1 MGVRI
6 GLRHRIYILLA
17 SLVMITFLGGLIM
30 VWYTYRMEGLLT
42 EIIDQNLAAF
52 NSAEELETALVN
64 QKGFVTYYFLDGDPE
79 WLRQLGEY
87 RQIFKERLKSVRALG
102 LKEKEKQALDRIESE
117 YNQYIASKDQ
127 VIALYQEGD
136 RESGARLHKKVR
148 DQFFKII
155 ALCDQFK
162 DLHQQRIEQSRRI
175 SLTQAKN
182 LRIVA
187 GTAML
192 IVLILGVLLAF
203 VLISNIL
210 APIRS
215 LVGESDEK
223 NRFEKSDDEV
233 KALSRRV
240 RGLMEDI
247 DQTHSELEKSRETLL
262 QAEKLALVGKLA
274 AGMAHS
280 IRNPLT
286 SVKMRLFSL
295 DRTLDLSATQKED
308 FEVIS
313 DEIRHIDTIVQNFLE
328 FSRPPKLKM
337 QKVSP
342 SEVVDMTLQMLKHRL
357 ESYDVEIKLD
367 RRQPLPEIQADP
379 EQLKEVLVN
388 LIVNAYEAME
398 RSGTIEIREEEIK
411 TESGGR
417 MIMIGLTDN
426 GPGIPEAIKDKV
438 FQPFYS
444 TKEEGTGLGLSIC
457 ARIIEEH
464 GGTLELTSV
473 EGKGTTFTIEIPV
486 KEANLEH
493 GSDHR

>member
-1 MGVRI
+1 MWIRI
-6 GLRHRIYILLA
+6 GLRSRIYILLA
-17 SLVMITFLGGLIM
+17 LLVLITFFGGLIM
-30 VWYTYRMEGLLT
+30 VWYTYRMEGLLS
-42 EIIDQNLAAF
+42 EIIDENLAAF
-52 NSAEELETALVN
+52 HAAEELETALVN

-87 RQIFKERLKSVRALG
+87 RQIFKERLKEVRALG
-102 LKEKEKQALDRIESE
+102 LTEKEKQALDKIESE
-117 YNQYIASKDQ
+117 YNQYVASKDD
-127 VIALYQEGD
+127 VIALYQAGE
-136 RESGARLHKKVR
+136 RESGASLHKKVR
-148 DQFFKII
+148 DRFFKII

-162 DLHQQRIEQSRRI
+162 DLHHQRIEQARGVSR
-175 SLTQAKN
+175 SQAKN

-262 QAEKLALVGKLA
+262 QAEKLALVGRLA

-280 IRNPLT
+280 VRNPLT

-295 DRTLDLSATQKED
+295 DRTLDLSVTQKED
-308 FEVIS
+308 FDVIS

-367 RRQPLPEIQADP
+367 RKQTLPEILADP

-388 LIVNAYEAME
+388 LVVNAYEAME
-398 RSGTIEIREEEIK
+398 RRGSIEIQETEIETGPGDRK
-411 TESGGR
+411 V
-417 MIMIGLTDN
+417 MIRLTDN
-426 GPGIPEAIKDKV
+426 GPGIPDAIKDKV

-464 GGTLELTSV
+464 GGTLELTST
-473 EGKGTTFTIEIPV
+473 EGKGATFTIKIPV
-486 KEANLEH
+486 KESNLEH
-493 GSDHR
+493 DSDHR

>member
-1 MGVRI
+1 MWVRI
-6 GLRHRIYILLA
+6 GLRHRIYVLLA
-17 SLVMITFLGGLIM
+17 LLVLITFLGGLIM
-30 VWYTYRMEGLLT
+30 VWYTYRMEGLLS
-42 EIIDQNLAAF
+42 EIIDENLAAF
-52 NSAEELETALVN
+52 QSAEEMETALVN

-87 RQIFKERLKSVRALG
+87 RQIFKERLKEVRSLG
-102 LKEKEKQALDRIESE
+102 LTEKEKQALDRIESK
-117 YNQYIASKDQ
+117 YNQYVASKDD
-127 VIALYQEGD
+127 VIALYQAGE
-136 RESGARLHKKVR
+136 RESGAKLHKKVR
-148 DQFFKII
+148 DQFFNII
-155 ALCDQFK
+155 ELCDQFK
-162 DLHQQRIEQSRRI
+162 DLHHQRIEQARSISR
-175 SLTQAKN
+175 TQAVN

-203 VLISNIL
+203 VLITNVL

-215 LVGESDEK
+215 LIGESDEK
-223 NRFEKSDDEV
+223 SMSGKSDNEV

-240 RGLMEDI
+240 RGLIEDI

-295 DRTLDLSATQKED
+295 DRTLDLSVTQKED
-308 FEVIS
+308 FGVIS
-313 DEIRHIDTIVQNFLE
+313 EEIRHIDTIVQNFLE

-337 QKVSP
+337 QRVSP
-342 SEVVDMTLQMLKHRL
+342 SEVVDMTLKMLKHRL
-357 ESYDVEIKLD
+357 ESYDVDIKLD
-367 RRQPLPEIQADP
+367 RERPLPEIMADP

-398 RSGTIEIREEEIK
+398 RSGTIEIQEEEI
-411 TESGGR
+411 EEEPEGR
-417 MIMIGLTDN
+417 MIMIRLTDN
-426 GPGIPEAIKDKV
+426 GPGIPEAIQDKV

-464 GGTLELTSV
+464 GGTLELTSA
-473 EGKGTTFTIEIPV
+473 EGEGTTFTIKIPV
-486 KEANLEH
+486 
-493 GSDHR
+493 

>member
-1 MGVRI
+1 MWVRI
-6 GLRHRIYILLA
+6 GLRHRIYVLLA
-17 SLVMITFLGGLIM
+17 LLVLITFLGGLIM
-30 VWYTYRMEGLLT
+30 VWYTYRMEGLLS

-79 WLRQLGEY
+79 WLKQLGEY
-87 RQIFKERLKSVRALG
+87 RQIFRERLKEVRALG

-127 VIALYQEGD
+127 VIALYQAGE

-192 IVLILGVLLAF
+192 TVLILGVLLAV
-203 VLISNIL
+203 VLISHVL
-210 APIRS
+210 GPIRS

-223 NRFEKSDDEV
+223 SRSGKSDNEV
-233 KALSRRV
+233 MALSRRV
-240 RGLMEDI
+240 HGLMEDI

-262 QAEKLALVGKLA
+262 QSEKLALVGKLA
-274 AGMAHS
+274 ASMAHS

-308 FEVIS
+308 FDVIS
-313 DEIRHIDTIVQNFLE
+313 DEIRHIDTIVQHFLE

-398 RSGTIEIREEEIK
+398 RSGTIEIQEQEIEAAS
-411 TESGGR
+411 ESR
-417 MIMIGLTDN
+417 MIMINLTDN

-473 EGKGTTFTIEIPV
+473 EGKGTTFTIKIPV
-486 KEANLEH
+486 EEVNLEH